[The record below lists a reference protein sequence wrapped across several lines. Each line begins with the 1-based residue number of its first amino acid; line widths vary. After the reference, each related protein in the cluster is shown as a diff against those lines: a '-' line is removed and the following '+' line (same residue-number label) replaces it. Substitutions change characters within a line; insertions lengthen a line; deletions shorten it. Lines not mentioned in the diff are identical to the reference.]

1 MQYTC
6 TQTRLRLRR
15 HWLSG
20 CPSCGSL
27 VRKFIDRIQPST
39 KLFSN
44 TIRIIT
50 LVINRSREPAFSF
63 QLDLCHTMGLFH
75 LLSPPSSIQNQFPSY
90 YGPDLIL
97 ISLHTLFSFQI
108 FNLDIDQLRPNS
120 HSQATRRVNNSS
132 YFFARTSSCAGFRS
146 HRLFRTMIPALSAE
160 AFQKRSRT

>member
-1 MQYTC
+1 MNYALYPCNTMQYTC
-6 TQTRLRLRR
+6 NQTRLRLRR

-97 ISLHTLFSFQI
+97 ISLHTLSSFQI

-120 HSQATRRVNNSS
+120 HCQATRRVNNSS
-132 YFFARTSSCAGFRS
+132 YSNPDCSLLVHHHAQAFAVIDYS
-146 HRLFRTMIPALSAE
+146 E
-160 AFQKRSRT
+160 Q